1 MINIPE
7 HIILPDYENCGL
19 NVASAVLRHFGV
31 ECHHPAQ
38 KDMERLLREKEY
50 KNIVVMLFD
59 GLGNMALDKH
69 LSGHAFLRKCECT
82 QMTAVF
88 PPTTVAATTT
98 IESGEAPVEHG
109 WVGWSQYIAPLDRHV
124 DIFLD
129 RDSVTHEKMGEGKSV
144 AQKFMPYRNICE
156 KLNETG
162 RVQAHIVSPFGTD
175 KVFSLDELFKTAQSL
190 CHAEGRRYIY
200 TYWAEPDHTMHDEGT
215 GAVEDIVRDIDE
227 RVQAFC
233 EQADDDTLVLITAD
247 HGLIDCKHLF
257 MQDYPE
263 LMEMCMRP
271 FGLEARDAAF
281 YVKPEYMDVFPEKF
295 REAFADKGFWL
306 LSKDEVVQMKLF
318 GKGQEQPLFCSFLG
332 DYLAISTGEYALNW
346 EYDPH
351 PLVGLHAGISRDE
364 MLVPLIVGRK

>member
-1 MINIPE
+1 M
-7 HIILPDYENCGL
+7 PDYENCGL
-19 NVASAVLRHFGV
+19 NVAAAVLKHFGAP
-31 ECHHPAQ
+31 CHHPAQ
-38 KDMERLLREKEY
+38 KDVERLLSGKEY

-59 GLGNMALDKH
+59 GLGNMAIERH
-69 LSGHAFLRKCECT
+69 LAEDAFLRQCVSH
-82 QMTAVF
+82 QLTAVF

-129 RDSVTHEKMGEGKSV
+129 RDSVTHEKLGENKSV
-144 AQKFMPYRNICE
+144 AERFMPYRNICE
-156 KLNETG
+156 KLHDTG
-162 RVQAHIVSPFGTD
+162 KVRAHIVSPFGTD
-175 KVFSLDELFKTAQSL
+175 KVTSLDALFDKAQAL
-190 CHAEGRRYIY
+190 CKAEGCRYIY

-215 GAVEDIVRDIDE
+215 SAVGDIVRDIDARA
-227 RVQAFC
+227 RVFC

-263 LMEMCMRP
+263 LMKMCVRP

-281 YVKPEYMDVFPEKF
+281 YVKPEHKDAFPAAFQK
-295 REAFADKGFWL
+295 AFADKGFWL
-306 LSKDEVVQMKLF
+306 LSQEEVAQLELF
-318 GKGQEQPLFCSFLG
+318 GKGQEQALFRSFLG

-346 EYDPH
+346 EYDAH
-351 PLVGLHAGISRDE
+351 PMVGLHAGISRDE
-364 MLVPLIVGRK
+364 MLVPLIVGKK